1 MPANKLMKAEIPKAQ
16 IIKASSPSTLNPA
29 FSLPSSKIPWLPD
42 DVRVFF
48 TAMALFV
55 VLMLGLQWGM
65 KVIAVDE
72 LSQPNCIN
80 YNHHDF
86 GPLLRAL
93 HEHHGPVRLIFG

>member
-1 MPANKLMKAEIPKAQ
+1 MKAKMPANKLMKAEIPEAQ

-48 TAMALFV
+48 TAMAL
-55 VLMLGLQWGM
+55 G
-65 KVIAVDE
+65 DE

-80 YNHHDF
+80 YNQHDF

-93 HEHHGPVRLIFG
+93 HEHHGRVRLIFG